1 MEKGVEV
8 MQIETR
14 NPHFHEEK
22 GDLHIKEM
30 FSQGWGSIFHSKLC
44 HPELRE
50 KLKAELIS
58 RGILEKVK
66 EPPQLPKMRPF
77 NEIDILKF
85 EKILREQSNTLTI
98 FE

>member
-1 MEKGVEV
+1 
-8 MQIETR
+8 
-14 NPHFHEEK
+14 
-22 GDLHIKEM
+22 M

-50 KLKAELIS
+50 KLKSELIS

-66 EPPQLPKMRPF
+66 EPPQLPKMGPF
-77 NEIDILKF
+77 KDIDILKF
-85 EKILREQSNTLTI
+85 EKILKEQTNTLTI